1 MRDCANC
8 LFKNLDPV
16 AAPCNSCHFNYCN
29 WTPVSGVV
37 TAPAAPVAVADDAG
51 GAVKAD
57 TGKAPISLVP
67 RSAIVAEAEVLGFGA
82 QKYAAHNWRKGMK
95 WSRLGDAAL
104 RHLLAW
110 IDGEDVDPET
120 GLSHLAHLRCCAG
133 FLIEYQAAGL
143 GDDDRFRRE
152 AAE

>member
-1 MRDCANC
+1 
-8 LFKNLDPV
+8 V
-16 AAPCNSCHFNYCN
+16 AAAFKRL
-29 WTPVSGVV
+29 GF
-37 TAPAAPVAVADDAG
+37 APAPVADDAG

-82 QKYAAHNWRKGMK
+82 RKYAAHNWRKGMK

-133 FLIEYQAAGL
+133 FLIEYQRLGL
-143 GDDDRFRRE
+143 GEDDRYQR
-152 AAE
+152 